1 MEDNPVQM
9 GMMAMTVAMNEC
21 DRSRPQEAELAD
33 YLGKVLARMRGMSGA
48 VEIFK
53 QIALGCNAM
62 ISVLDD
68 SAEWREGMSNMANML
83 FNGINTALVEAGMP
97 AYRKAQFGDPIVD
110 ELVVDDEPAGGDLG
124 EAQDPSTPANRLAEL
139 ASNPDWQVRAA
150 VAQNPSTPEG
160 LLRSLAAD
168 PDEGVRS
175 YTARNPHTPED
186 VHERLASD
194 ESEYVRD
201 YLAQNPAISVPMM
214 QRLASDPHWQPR
226 SGVAD
231 NPSAP
236 DFLIELL
243 VRDPDER
250 VRAMASKRMPGPA
263 ASTSSI
269 YDDDIPF

>member
-33 YLGKVLARMRGMSGA
+33 YLGQVLARMRGMSGA

-83 FNGINTALVEAGMP
+83 FDGINTALVEAGMP
-97 AYRKAQFGDPIVD
+97 AYRKARLGDPIVD
-110 ELVVDDEPAGGDLG
+110 ELAVDDEPVGGDLG
-124 EAQDPSTPANRLAEL
+124 EAQNPSTPVERLAAL
-139 ASNPDWQVRAA
+139 CSNADWQVRAA
-150 VAQNPSTPEG
+150 VASNPATPES
-160 LLRSLAAD
+160 LLRSLAVD

-175 YTARNPHTPED
+175 YTARNPRTPED
-186 VHERLASD
+186 VHEKLASD

-201 YLAQNPAISVPMM
+201 FLAQNPAISVPMM

-231 NPSAP
+231 NPNAP

-243 VRDPDER
+243 AHDPDER
-250 VRAMASKRMPGPA
+250 VRAMASKRMPGFSPSA
-263 ASTSSI
+263 ASV